1 MHLIRLFVIPRISSS
16 LLKPVSFFDR
26 EFWVSNLRFLIFSLA
41 LLSLWKKMLF
51 TAHFFT
57 VDSLQNVCA
66 SVRNIILSGMI
77 AAAK

>member
-16 LLKPVSFFDR
+16 LLKPVSFLDNFGYLIYD
-26 EFWVSNLRFLIFSLA
+26 FLSFLLLFLAYEKKCFLLHIFS
-41 LLSLWKKMLF
+41 
-51 TAHFFT
+51 T

>member
-1 MHLIRLFVIPRISSS
+1 MHLIHLFVIPRISSS
-16 LLKPVSFFDR
+16 LLKPVSFLENFGYLIY
-26 EFWVSNLRFLIFSLA
+26 NFLSFLFP

-57 VDSLQNVCA
+57 VDSLQNVYA

>member
-16 LLKPVSFFDR
+16 LLKPVSFLDR

-51 TAHFFT
+51 TTHFFT